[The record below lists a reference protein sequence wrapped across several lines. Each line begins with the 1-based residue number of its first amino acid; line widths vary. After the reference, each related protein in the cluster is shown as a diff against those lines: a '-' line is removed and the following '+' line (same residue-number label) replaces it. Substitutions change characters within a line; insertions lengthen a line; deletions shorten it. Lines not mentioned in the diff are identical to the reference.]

1 MGGQS
6 APRICVT
13 GHGQACV
20 TAGTNQVEVNP
31 YLVKMHW
38 SLRQSLTSDIA
49 DSCRKWYWNVVPEH
63 KLTLT
68 ETIFLEEFRRGLHY
82 RIATES
88 ISHRFF
94 NNCSTTG
101 YNKKGQC
108 ARTKPHLSNM
118 SVLLG
123 DTPSQN
129 WHQHMHGTQQITF
142 EQHVPCFLAS
152 HRQMSKILSPS
163 LSFPLFPSPVLES
176 VSSRTNLLFSTL
188 PVCAWSFSVTPTI

>member
-1 MGGQS
+1 MDKHVWQQGPTRLKWIPTWWKCTDLWGKAWPLILQS
-6 APRICVT
+6 
-13 GHGQACV
+13 H
-20 TAGTNQVEVNP
+20 VE
-31 YLVKMHW
+31 
-38 SLRQSLTSDIA
+38 SF
-49 DSCRKWYWNVVPEH
+49 SCITVAVKWYWNVVPEH

-152 HRQMSKILSPS
+152 HRQMSKIVSPS

-176 VSSRTNLLFSTL
+176 VSSRTHLLFPTL